1 MINAIII
8 DDEAH
13 CIRRLETILKE
24 RFSESLRLAGSFSTV
39 EEGLAAVA
47 SLRPE
52 LVFLDVQI
60 HDRTGFELLA
70 QVKEVDFD
78 VIFTTAYEKYAL
90 KAFKFSAVDYLLK
103 PVDPDELAG
112 AVSRVTERMAHR
124 EVTRRL
130 ETLFHNLKRVPG
142 TAPRISIPTLDG
154 LIFLD
159 AADIIRCQSSVNY
172 TILYLKDG
180 QKITVSRTLKE
191 FEDLLS
197 DHDFFRVHHS
207 HLINLGYIKRYHK
220 GKGGSLTMT
229 DGAEV
234 EVSTRRKAE
243 FLKRLAVTGL

>member
-13 CIRRLETILKE
+13 CTQRLERILKE
-24 RFSESLRLAGSFSTV
+24 RFSDSLRLAGSFSTV
-39 EEGLAAVA
+39 EEGLAGIA

-70 QVKEVDFD
+70 QVKAVNFD

-103 PVDPDELAG
+103 PVDPGELAVAIG
-112 AVSRVTERMAHR
+112 KVTERAAHR
-124 EVTRRL
+124 EVTLRL
-130 ETLFHNLKRVPG
+130 ETLFHNLKRAAG
-142 TAPRISIPTLDG
+142 TSPRISIPTLDG

-159 AADIIRCQSSVNY
+159 TADIIRCQSSVNY
-172 TILYLKDG
+172 TILHLKDG

-197 DHDFFRVHHS
+197 EHDFFRVHHS

-229 DGAEV
+229 DGVEV

-243 FLKRLAVTGL
+243 FLKRLAATGL

>member
-13 CIRRLETILKE
+13 CTRRLERILKE
-24 RFSESLRLAGSFSTV
+24 RLSESLRLAGSFSTV
-39 EEGLAAVA
+39 KEGLAAIA

-60 HDRTGFELLA
+60 HDQTGFELLG
-70 QVKEVDFD
+70 QVKELSFD

-103 PVDPDELAG
+103 PVDPEELAG
-112 AVSRVTERMAHR
+112 AVARVTEKAAHR

-142 TAPRISIPTLDG
+142 TSPRISIPTLDG

-197 DHDFFRVHHS
+197 EHDFFRVHHS

-229 DGAEV
+229 DGTEV